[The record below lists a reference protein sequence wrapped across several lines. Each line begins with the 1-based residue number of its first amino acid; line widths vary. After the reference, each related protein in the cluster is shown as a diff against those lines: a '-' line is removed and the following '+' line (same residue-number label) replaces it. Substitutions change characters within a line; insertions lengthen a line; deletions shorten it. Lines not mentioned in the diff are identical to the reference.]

1 MEEFVQRYYKQAAP
15 FVNRYLEVLRTASE
29 KYDIAPLPAE
39 LVHIDPKDTYQF
51 YFKDTI
57 RAFLPNWN
65 PGTGVTAEQDPQA
78 QVSRVMKVNYDKT
91 IEWYSTRMYVTDR
104 DVPGAKM
111 LDIYVRQDETV
122 TIPPKAIPG
131 RLETG
136 WLSPVPYWQ
145 SKRYTQYCGYP
156 TVCS

>member
-1 MEEFVQRYYKQAAP
+1 M
-15 FVNRYLEVLRTASE
+15 NRYLEVLRTASE